1 MVERDDGCKKGD
13 SAEGSRSSVWALSIL
28 LNSVALIFLQR
39 EVSSALRMSQR
50 AGDVDVFYERFVVI
64 AGVPS
69 MKRSDG
75 VSRAKMQGGERSRIA
90 NC

>member
-1 MVERDDGCKKGD
+1 
-13 SAEGSRSSVWALSIL
+13 
-28 LNSVALIFLQR
+28 
-39 EVSSALRMSQR
+39 MSQR